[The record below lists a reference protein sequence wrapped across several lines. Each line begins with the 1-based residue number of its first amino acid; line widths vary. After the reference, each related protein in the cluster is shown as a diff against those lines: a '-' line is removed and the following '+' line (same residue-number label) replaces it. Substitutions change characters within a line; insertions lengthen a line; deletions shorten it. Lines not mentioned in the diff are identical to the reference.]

1 MNNEYT
7 HISTLNNLMHD
18 LEKQMRE
25 KHTLMQKIRNEFMV
39 LKRQHHDL
47 AGILKKLEDDPNNTK

>member
-1 MNNEYT
+1 MNNEYP
-7 HISTLNNLMHD
+7 HISTINNLMND

-25 KHTLMQKIRNEFMV
+25 KHTLMQRVRNEFMV

-47 AGILKKLEDDPNNTK
+47 AGILKKLENDSNNTQ